1 MKRTTICCVLL
12 ACAVALSVA
21 GCRARPARKRA
32 ATATRPAAKSET
44 VPTSPEL
51 QAQRLAFIQKLT
63 ARGLFTT
70 VEQPATLPHVWI
82 TPAFRSLDYRTQNKF
97 LGVVFA
103 YYYAG
108 TSGPKN
114 PLRDYG
120 RIVVLKDS
128 QTGKR
133 IGSFSR
139 MDAGLKY
146 D

>member
-1 MKRTTICCVLL
+1 MKVVIAV
-12 ACAVALSVA
+12 ACAVALTLS
-21 GCRARPARKRA
+21 GCRARPARKRTATAPA
-32 ATATRPAAKSET
+32 ATIKEPTGGA

-51 QAQRLAFIQKLT
+51 QAGRLAFIQKLT

-70 VEQPATLPHVWI
+70 VEQPADLPHVWV
-82 TPAFRSLDYRTQNKF
+82 TPAFRALDYQTQNKF

-114 PLRDYG
+114 PLRDYS

-133 IGSFSR
+133 IGTFSR
-139 MDAGLKY
+139 VSAGLEY